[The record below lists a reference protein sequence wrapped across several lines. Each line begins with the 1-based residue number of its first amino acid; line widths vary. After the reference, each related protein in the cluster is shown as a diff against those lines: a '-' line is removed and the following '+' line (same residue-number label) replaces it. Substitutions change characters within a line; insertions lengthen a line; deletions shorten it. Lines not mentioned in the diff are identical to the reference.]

1 MCLLLSMSI
10 HMSGY
15 GRLSG
20 SISDAYLSLLES
32 IVFFSRRWKDIQLHL
47 SPFFV
52 GLLNSLVEDLE
63 PEDVPWLKS
72 VEIFL
77 EPSTQRRLSSAVY
90 PSSSYR
96 ESNSNGK
103 PLLPFRDL
111 IRLAPSLQSFA
122 VHQHFQ
128 PLHQLQLPW
137 ANLTDLTFKSPCDSS
152 RLTVPQTLSILANSP
167 NLSSCTLGVLLTPVD
182 PASTTDMI
190 QLNSLRALSLHF
202 TLPNDDL
209 PVGEVEHR
217 FNNLFSVI
225 RAPGLTRLAFI
236 ARAFDFRRGI
246 GCIPFMPLLE
256 GSAPSPPLEELYLSA
271 PLKSQSILISCLHS
285 LSALTHLC
293 LDPCTMMQNRFDP
306 ECKIV
311 PVPIVDD
318 VLVQRLTVGLA
329 LSNADTDAET
339 TPSPLC
345 PRLEKLVLPSCR
357 HASEEALLA
366 FARSRTSAALALA
379 RSSSISTRSQVVPLR
394 YLDVSFARSNEKQ
407 TQDSSSLAS
416 ATRPRSSTMFVS
428 SPSPSFISSRILSSI
443 ADLGREGV
451 LVSWRHPVQ
460 GSPAP
465 YVADSA
471 WEGAMS
477 TSMGVG
483 IRTGMRGNF
492 GWDGLG
498 TQGMY
503 TR

>member
-1 MCLLLSMSI
+1 MGLPLSMSI
-10 HMSGY
+10 QMSVY

-32 IVFFSRRWKDIQLHL
+32 IVFFSQQWKHIQLHL

-96 ESNSNGK
+96 EGNGNGK
-103 PLLPFRDL
+103 PLLPFQDL

-122 VHQHFQ
+122 VHQHSQ

-137 ANLTDLTFKSPCDSS
+137 ANFTDLTFKSPCDSS
-152 RLTVPQTLSILANSP
+152 R
-167 NLSSCTLGVLLTPVD
+167 VLLTPVD

-190 QLNSLRALSLHF
+190 QLNSLCALSLHF

-209 PVGEVEHR
+209 PVGEVEAR
-217 FNNLFSVI
+217 FNNLFGVI
-225 RAPGLTRLAFI
+225 HAPGLRRLAFI
-236 ARAFDFRRGI
+236 ARVFDFRRGI

-256 GSAPSPPLEELYLSA
+256 GSASSPPLKELYLSA
-271 PLKSQSILISCLHS
+271 PLKSQSILISCLRS

-293 LDPCTMMQNRFDP
+293 LNPCTMMQNRFDP

-318 VLVQRLTVGLA
+318 ILVQRLTVGLA

-345 PRLEKLVLPSCR
+345 PRLKKLVLPSCR

-379 RSSSISTRSQVVPLR
+379 RSSSISTRSQIVPL
-394 YLDVSFARSNEKQ
+394 KI
-407 TQDSSSLAS
+407 
-416 ATRPRSSTMFVS
+416 PR
-428 SPSPSFISSRILSSI
+428 
-443 ADLGREGV
+443 
-451 LVSWRHPVQ
+451 Q
-460 GSPAP
+460 
-465 YVADSA
+465 ADS
-471 WEGAMS
+471 GFFLL
-477 TSMGVG
+477 G
-483 IRTGMRGNF
+483 IGGPPQEQHHVRFVAIPLEASGTGHHEYEHGCRYQNGHEGNF

-503 TR
+503 TRG